1 VAADGGLREVQR
13 LGGAVVAA
21 KADNREEG
29 AQVSGIEVH
38 RAIVA
43 GTAPARKGPIMDPN
57 RLGGDIGLLPR
68 VPAGRLGCMP
78 DRVVLPAFVLL
89 WSSGYVVG
97 AVALEAADP
106 LPLLAAR
113 FALAALLAV
122 PLALRRG
129 RWRGAPLGKLAVIGL
144 LLQVVQFGCVYGGLS
159 LGVPAALSALVILGL
174 SPLATTGLAIATGQE
189 HSDKRLW
196 IGLGIGVAGVALSL
210 APELTTAQVTAG
222 VGLTLLGMVGL
233 VGGTVLQK
241 RWVGLADPSVS
252 VAVQSVAAALALA
265 PLAVVF
271 GGRFDVGPRLI
282 LSLAWVAWG
291 MGVLSLNVFVGVLRR
306 HPASTA
312 AALLLLVPPVTAIA
326 SVPALGQALHPASL
340 LGMLV
345 AMVGVAAVLRRQ
357 PPTREDAA
365 HARAERPVGPGAGR
379 ARGRAGGRPRPRP
392 AD

>member
-1 VAADGGLREVQR
+1 
-13 LGGAVVAA
+13 
-21 KADNREEG
+21 
-29 AQVSGIEVH
+29 
-38 RAIVA
+38 
-43 GTAPARKGPIMDPN
+43 
-57 RLGGDIGLLPR
+57 
-68 VPAGRLGCMP
+68 MP

-271 GGRFDVGPRLI
+271 GGRFDVRPRPILSLPGVGWGVGGAPSAPPRWEVVWGGRLGGGPRLI
-282 LSLAWVAWG
+282 LSLG
-291 MGVLSLNVFVGVLRR
+291 GVGGGRGALTLTFFGGARPPP
-306 HPASTA
+306 PASTA
-312 AALLLLVPPVTAIA
+312 AALLLLVPPVTAVA

-345 AMVGVAAVLRRQ
+345 AMAGVAAVLRREA
-357 PPTREDAA
+357 PSGEDGARVRPA
-365 HARAERPVGPGAGR
+365 HERRAS
-379 ARGRAGGRPRPRP
+379 GRAGGRARPRP